1 MISLKD
7 YKINDEWKSLLNPQ
21 YIIRVEYNVEY
32 VRIVMTDDILTFAF
46 DSSDEVMDFIFFL
59 SERIQKQLEGRKIK

>member
-21 YIIRVEYNVEY
+21 YIIRVEYDDEY

-46 DSSDEVMDFIFFL
+46 NSSDEVEEFMF
-59 SERIQKQLEGRKIK
+59 S